1 MNYYVLNF
9 CGCMLSEIR
18 IMRTLRGQYLH
29 LSVFYVNFVF
39 LEFFWSVSTVAQ
51 FTIWN
56 PVYFVFETV
65 FISVDRSL
73 NWLVLEVS
81 MQSLSPDENPSIV
94 SIGFDYISPGSCVD
108 ARKVYLYLG
117 CAGSLHYWPGSFSSL
132 LPSISRLS
140 HLWHLLVWETRSHHL
155 KMSHRKWSFRSVPK
169 VSLTCLSWARRW
181 SNILPGWRILSSLW
195 TPADER
201 VLKGSFL
208 LLAPKATFLSKR
220 AVAACWEMIL
230 LSLTTAWYSTVWKYC
245 TTDSFP
251 YEGVFYYTSS
261 HLLES

>member
-29 LSVFYVNFVF
+29 LSFFYVNFVF

-132 LPSISRLS
+132 LPSISRLKQS
-140 HLWHLLVWETRSHHL
+140 HPSSVPNPAPLWRCPRAGEHITPLPWLSAMERRQRWDQEIIALLNL
-155 KMSHRKWSFRSVPK
+155 KTKILASGPITSLQINGVTMGTGKWSFYWES
-169 VSLTCLSWARRW
+169 TICL
-181 SNILPGWRILSSLW
+181 I
-195 TPADER
+195 T
-201 VLKGSFL
+201 
-208 LLAPKATFLSKR
+208 
-220 AVAACWEMIL
+220 
-230 LSLTTAWYSTVWKYC
+230 Y
-245 TTDSFP
+245 
-251 YEGVFYYTSS
+251 
-261 HLLES
+261 